1 VQTEHEKPEEET
13 AFLPKRKLS
22 LFRCTADFFIC
33 HKFLTKR
40 SKKGLDFSGQ
50 DEYNTL
56 STQRNGV
63 LKNQRADTRPFG
75 HSKVLNYIF
84 TIGGQEL

>member
-1 VQTEHEKPEEET
+1 MQTEHEKPEEET

-40 SKKGLDFSGQ
+40 SKKGLDFLGQ

-56 STQRNGV
+56 STQEYGV
-63 LKNQRADTRPFG
+63 LNKPEKRRCFPGDE
-75 HSKVLNYIF
+75 KVLD
-84 TIGGQEL
+84 

>member
-1 VQTEHEKPEEET
+1 MKNQKKRQL
-13 AFLPKRKLS
+13 FLPKRKLS

-40 SKKGLDFSGQ
+40 SKKGLDFLGQ

-56 STQRNGV
+56 STQRN
-63 LKNQRADTRPFG
+63 
-75 HSKVLNYIF
+75 
-84 TIGGQEL
+84 

>member
-56 STQRNGV
+56 STQINGV
-63 LKNQRADTRPFG
+63 LK
-75 HSKVLNYIF
+75 S
-84 TIGGQEL
+84 